1 MKVNDYNDDRR
12 SKADKKAGKY
22 GSTNSENNQYMK
34 GMKVPP
40 DFGHAYPK
48 MSIKTNQGPGGKV
61 VPEPCQYASSY
72 DREAYNYKY

>member
-1 MKVNDYNDDRR
+1 MKAN
-12 SKADKKAGKY
+12 KAAK
-22 GSTNSENNQYMK
+22 SENNKYMK
-34 GMKVPP
+34 GMKGKVPP

-48 MSIKTNQGPGGKV
+48 MSISTNEGPGGKV